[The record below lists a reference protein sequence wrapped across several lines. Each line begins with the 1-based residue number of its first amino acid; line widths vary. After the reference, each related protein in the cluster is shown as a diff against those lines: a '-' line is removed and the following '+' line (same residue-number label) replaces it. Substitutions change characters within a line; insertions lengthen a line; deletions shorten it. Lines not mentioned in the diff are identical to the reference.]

1 MTTAEVIVKVQ
12 FDQGWNDTTSSEGYT
27 TITTNNK
34 VRELYMTRGKKDALD
49 KLQAGRCVLVVD
61 NTNGHLDPAN
71 TSSPYR
77 DSGATEVLPGRAIQ
91 VIVVDPS
98 DSTER
103 SMFSGL
109 VERWVQRQ
117 QGGGHDQVTIIEAVD
132 WFKPLAMA
140 KCDAST
146 EAEEG
151 SGERI
156 RALMRMSNAA
166 VTISYDDTSVQTVP
180 EKAYTTSMNVLD
192 EINKVNDA
200 EVGTVYSTRLTKT
213 IDVANRTQR
222 LSGDGKLVA
231 QFTDDTS
238 ADSGWL
244 PFQDV
249 TMFWDD
255 QVIVNQADA
264 TLYGTSTTATQ
275 SADAVSKTR
284 YGIRAVDKT
293 AIMLSTAAAATQWC
307 AFLVD
312 RHKEPGDRVGA
323 LKLLPQAD
331 GDLWEIVLESDPGMF
346 YQVRRHPKTGSTV
359 TQDVILEGITHRADA
374 NRWETTF
381 NLSPTGGY
389 WVLDTDGT
397 GPYASM
403 STLGTTTKL
412 AYVDY

>member
-1 MTTAEVIVKVQ
+1 MTTAAVIVKVQ
-12 FDQGWNDTTSSEGYT
+12 FDQGWNATTGSEGYT

-34 VRELYMTRGKKDALD
+34 VRELYMTRGKKDALG

-91 VIVVDPS
+91 VNITDPS

-103 SMFSGL
+103 YMFAGF

-132 WFKPLAMA
+132 WFKGLALA

-146 EAEEG
+146 ESEEG
-151 SGERI
+151 SGLRI
-156 RALMRMSNAA
+156 RNIIRMATAKTS
-166 VTISYDDTSVQTVP
+166 ISYQTTAVQTVP
-180 EKAYTTSMNVLD
+180 EKVYTKSMNVLE

-200 EVGTVYSTRLTKT
+200 EVGTIYSARSGTTL
-213 IDVANRTQR
+213 DVASRTER

-231 QFTDDTS
+231 QFTDDTA

-244 PFQDV
+244 PFHDV

-255 QVIVNQADA
+255 DKIVNQADA

-275 SADAVSKTR
+275 SANSLSKTR
-284 YGIRAVDKT
+284 YGVRAVDKT
-293 AIMLSTAAAATQWC
+293 AIMLSTADAATEWC
-307 AFLVD
+307 GFLVD

-323 LKLLPQAD
+323 LKLFPQAD
-331 GDLWEIVLESDPGMF
+331 GELWEIVIESDPGMF

-381 NLSPTGGY
+381 NLSPTGNY
-389 WVLDTDGT
+389 WVLDSDGS
-397 GPYASM
+397 GSYASM

-412 AYVDY
+412 AFTYY

>member
-1 MTTAEVIVKVQ
+1 MTTAEVIVKVR
-12 FDQGWNDTTSSEGYT
+12 FDQGWNDTTTSEGYT
-27 TITTNNK
+27 TISTANP
-34 VRELYMTRGKKDALD
+34 VRQLYMTRGKKDALD

-61 NTNGHLDPAN
+61 NTNGRLDPAN

-103 SMFSGL
+103 SMFSGF

-132 WFKPLAMA
+132 WIKPLAMA

-156 RALMRMSNAA
+156 VALIRMSNEA
-166 VTISYDDTSVQTVP
+166 VAISYQTTAVQTVP

-213 IDVANRTQR
+213 LDVASRGER

-244 PFQDV
+244 PFHDV

-255 QVIVNQADA
+255 QKIVNQADA

-275 SADAVSKTR
+275 SANALSKTR
-284 YGIRAVDKT
+284 YGVRAVDKT
-293 AIMLSTAAAATQWC
+293 AIMLSTAAAATEWC

-331 GDLWEIVLESDPGMF
+331 GDLWEIVIESDPGMF

-389 WVLDTDGT
+389 WVLDSDGT
-397 GPYASM
+397 GVYASM

-412 AYVDY
+412 AFVDY

>member
-1 MTTAEVIVKVQ
+1 
-12 FDQGWNDTTSSEGYT
+12 
-27 TITTNNK
+27 
-34 VRELYMTRGKKDALD
+34 VRQLYMTRGKKDALD
-49 KLQAGRCVLVVD
+49 KLQAGRCILVVD
-61 NTNGHLDPAN
+61 NTNGRLDPAN

-103 SMFSGL
+103 SMFSGF

-132 WFKPLAMA
+132 WIKPLAMG

-156 RALMRMSNAA
+156 VALIGMAA
-166 VTISYDDTSVQTVP
+166 DALSVSYTTTAVQTVP
-180 EKAYTTSMNVLD
+180 EKAYTTSMNVLA

-200 EVGTVYSTRLTKT
+200 EVGTVYSRRVLG
-213 IDVANRTQR
+213 IGALDVASRGER

-244 PFQDV
+244 PFHDV

-255 QVIVNQADA
+255 QKIVNQADA

-275 SADAVSKTR
+275 SANALSKTR
-284 YGIRAVDKT
+284 YGVRAVDST
-293 AIMLSTAAAATQWC
+293 AIMLSTAAAATEWC
-307 AFLVD
+307 GFLVD

-331 GDLWEIVLESDPGMF
+331 GDLWEIVIESDPGMF

-389 WVLDTDGT
+389 WVLDSDGT
-397 GPYASM
+397 GVYASM

-412 AYVDY
+412 AFVDY

>member
-1 MTTAEVIVKVQ
+1 MSTAQVVVKVE
-12 FDQGWNDTTSSEGYT
+12 FNTGWNSGAGGVET
-27 TITTNNK
+27 TITTANP

-49 KLQAGRCVLVVD
+49 KLQAGRCILVLD
-61 NTNGHLDPAN
+61 NTNGNLDPAN

-77 DSGATEVLPGRAIQ
+77 DSGATQILPGRQIQ
-91 VIVVDPS
+91 VNIIDPS

-103 SMFSGL
+103 YMFGGF

-132 WFKPLAMA
+132 WFKAIALA
-140 KCDAST
+140 KGDGST

-151 SGERI
+151 SGVRI
-156 RALMRMSNAA
+156 NHLLKMAGN
-166 VTISYDDTSVQTVP
+166 IPNSYRTAGVQTIP
-180 EKAYTTSMNVLD
+180 EKVYTKSLNVLD

-200 EVGTVYSTRLTKT
+200 EVGTVYSHRVGNNGLV
-213 IDVANRTQR
+213 IRPRWER

-231 QFTDDTS
+231 QFTDDTA

-244 PFQDV
+244 PFHDV

-255 QVIVNQADA
+255 DKIVNQADA

-275 SADAVSKTR
+275 ASDSDSQDR
-284 YGIRAVDKT
+284 YGVRGVDST
-293 AIMLSTAAAATQWC
+293 AIMLSTAAAATEWC
-307 AFLVD
+307 GFLVD
-312 RHKEPGDRVGA
+312 RRKEPGDRVGA
-323 LKLLPQAD
+323 LKLFPQAD
-331 GDLWEIVLESDPGMF
+331 GDLWEIIIEADPGDF
-346 YQVRRHPKTGSTV
+346 YQVRRHPQTGSTV
-359 TQDVILEGITHRADA
+359 TQDVLLEGITHRADA

-389 WVLDTDGT
+389 WVLDSDGT
-397 GPYASM
+397 GVYASM